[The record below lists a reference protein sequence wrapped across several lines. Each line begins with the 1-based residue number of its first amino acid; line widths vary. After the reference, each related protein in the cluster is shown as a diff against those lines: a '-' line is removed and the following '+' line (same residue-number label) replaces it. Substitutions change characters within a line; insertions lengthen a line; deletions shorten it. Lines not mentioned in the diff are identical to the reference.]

1 MPVMPQLSTDERQA
15 LLGYFVN
22 RYTLEQVETLLF
34 VVNINRNTFG
44 ANETLPSLCTDVL
57 QYCIGNDQLG
67 CLLREALRDKPEPS
81 VQAIYARYPS
91 CEPGVKVE
99 VTIHDASLKD
109 LGPALKAFMEAHG
122 LKASEVSL
130 VGAAA
135 GSLKLLLSM
144 PAHTADRVL
153 SYPVNVLAGGAYH
166 VESVRAFR
174 TLGMAEQ
181 LQWQQAARTTPC
193 ANITQVANDM
203 VNVQVEGTETGIGRG
218 TSPGRFIPAVAQT
231 SMTLGKWLLI
241 FVVVVAGGIGVGIVL
256 APSLTLHNECGRPL
270 ALPVNVPL
278 VGNQIAEG
286 DSNFKILPGDYTLVA
301 ALINDRENMV
311 ISGPLVGTVAI
322 PLGPGETF
330 TVTQDGNPVQV
341 GSRTATTIGVG
352 ANSRVEVTL
361 CGR

>member
-1 MPVMPQLSTDERQA
+1 MPQLSTEDRQA
-15 LLGYFVN
+15 LLSYFVN

-57 QYCIGNDQLG
+57 QYCIGNGGLG

-81 VQAIYARYPS
+81 VQAIFARYPS

-99 VTIHDASLKD
+99 VTIRDASLKD
-109 LGPALKAFMEAHG
+109 LGPALKAFLEAHG
-122 LKASEVSL
+122 VKANEVSL

-153 SYPVNVLAGGAYH
+153 SYPVSVLAGGVYH

-174 TLGMAEQ
+174 TLSMAEQ

-193 ANITQVANDM
+193 ANITQAANGAVSVEIEGVATG
-203 VNVQVEGTETGIGRG
+203 VGRGIG
-218 TSPGRFIPAVAQT
+218 TGRFIPAVV
-231 SMTLGKWLLI
+231 SSGMTLGKWLLI
-241 FVVVVAGGIGVGIVL
+241 FVVVVAGGIGVGVVI
-256 APSLTLHNECGRPL
+256 APALTLHNECGRPL
-270 ALPVNVPL
+270 PLPGSVPL
-278 VGNQIAEG
+278 VGNQIDEG
-286 DSNFKILPGDYTLVA
+286 DSNFKILPGDYTVGA
-301 ALINDRENMV
+301 ALINDRENIV
-311 ISGPLVGTVAI
+311 ITGPVVGTVSI
-322 PLGPGETF
+322 PLGSGETF
-330 TVTQDGNPVQV
+330 TVMQDGNPVQV
-341 GSRTATTIGVG
+341 GPRTPTTISVG